1 MSSHGDQ
8 LKYALGIS
16 SLVTFYGIASL
27 IVFYLGP
34 QFGIGITYQIVLVA
48 LILITL
54 PFALVI
60 NAVRKRRAAKAE
72 AAAGAGAEGTEAA
85 ADAAPQKGK
94 APARAFEELTRGA
107 EEAVQ
112 WLKSTRLGAAKSGDA
127 VYALPW
133 YLTAGPLKS
142 GKSSLLL
149 SSGLDFQTLP
159 SQRRAEQTIVRPTRS
174 VEWRVTDSAVLLDTA
189 GRYQNDSPDRDEWAS
204 LTETLRKYRED
215 RPLDGFLL
223 AVSAAGVLHL
233 SEVEIEQQAKILRA
247 RLDEVMQRVKSRFPV
262 YLIFTHADAIEGF
275 KNFFDNAR
283 REGKAE
289 VWGATIPLEKSVN
302 AHAMFDAE
310 FDLLYGSLMRRR
322 LFRLA
327 VPAQPAQ
334 KLRIFNFP
342 TRFSEA
348 RRKLGLFTSVLF
360 RPNPFSESPLLRGFY
375 FTATVVGGADGDGGR
390 PRTSASSSAQA
401 PTAALR
407 EDAVAE
413 ALRPVGEGYFT
424 EKFFK
429 EVVLRDKDLAASFQ
443 ALKKRPPRLRN
454 ILLIAGAVLLFM
466 LLVGA
471 VVSFFAN
478 RRLLEDGTERGTR
491 VLEIIQQDQGKDV
504 LKKEPPAARVEIE
517 SADNLRELLSRLE
530 QYEQVRPP
538 LYMRF
543 GLYSGNEINEPLRVL
558 YFDIIEQRFK
568 KPVVKAIE
576 SDLRAFASGSPVMPP
591 APSASATNGQAA
603 TAPTEEEI
611 LGRHYD
617 LLKAYLMLSDEHVDK
632 IEPTFLANQLR
643 DYWKKY
649 APPDMELLSHQQ
661 LDFWAR
667 QANRNDF
674 PHIKV
679 DPQLVSQARL
689 KLQAYPAVNRFYKRI
704 TTEINTK
711 VNPINL
717 DTILAGRGGGV
728 LNSSYTVPGSFTIE
742 GYRDHMK
749 QAIETANEEISKD
762 DWVMGTAA
770 ASAATQGDEIGKL
783 QGMYF
788 REYTD
793 QWRKFVRGMSVREF
807 NSKEDAVDG
816 LKSLSSTDSPL
827 ERVMQEVAR
836 NTNLSAKPE
845 AQGWWDWI
853 WSWFVSPE
861 ETATGGNTEV
871 EKEFL
876 PLFQFAQS
884 EKGKTD
890 SAPISQ
896 YRAELRRV
904 LDPLETLSAEQLAQT
919 QKALASGKDDIGLQ
933 KAEQNV
939 SRMLDPFKTAA
950 AADVAVLLKQP
961 LDNLRVLVYGKGY
974 KEIEKTWREQIYPKA
989 HALESGFPFTDTGE
1003 SSVTDLARFLN
1014 PSNGQF
1020 TTYFNERLAASFEDA
1035 QGKWKLKES
1044 SVFKFS
1050 DDFVKYLNDARRLRE
1065 ALFPNNGPQPEVSYD
1080 ITLQPV
1086 ADTDITIEIDGTRV
1100 ETRGTSTSAV
1110 SAKFI
1115 WPARSGASGAKI
1127 TVLPNGGEPKERTF
1141 PGEWGLFKMFNAG
1154 GATKSGDNQYTLNL
1168 NIGGVPVKAT
1178 LRPSSANNPFER
1190 SLFTNLRAPENLEK

>member
-16 SLVTFYGIASL
+16 SLVTFYGVASL

-34 QFGIGITYQIVLVA
+34 QFGIGLTYQIVLVA

-72 AAAGAGAEGTEAA
+72 AAAAAAAGGEAEAA
-85 ADAAPQKGK
+85 TDAAPQKGK

-112 WLKSTRLGAAKSGDA
+112 WLKSTMLGAAKSGDA

-133 YLTAGPLKS
+133 YLTAGPQRS

-159 SQRRAEQTIVRPTRS
+159 SQRRAEQTIIRPTRS
-174 VEWRVTDSAVLLDTA
+174 LEWRVTDSAVLLDSA
-189 GRYQNDSPDRDEWAS
+189 GRYQNDSPDRDEWAA

-223 AVSAAGVLHL
+223 AVSASGVLHL

-247 RLDEVMQRVKSRFPV
+247 RLDEVMQRVKTRFPV
-262 YLIFTHADAIEGF
+262 YLIFTNADAIEGF
-275 KNFFDNAR
+275 RNFFESAR

-327 VPAQPAQ
+327 VPAAPAQ

-342 TRFSEA
+342 MRFSES

-375 FTATVVGGADGDGGR
+375 FTANVQPGADGDGSGR
-390 PRTSASSSAQA
+390 QRTGASSSAQG

-407 EDAVAE
+407 EE
-413 ALRPVGEGYFT
+413 ALAPESLRPVGEGFFT

-454 ILLIAGAVLLFM
+454 ILLIAGAVLVAL

-471 VVSFFAN
+471 LVSFFAN
-478 RRLLEDGTERGTR
+478 RKLLDDGVERGAR

-504 LKKEPPAARVEIE
+504 LKKEAPQARVEIE
-517 SADNLRELLSRLE
+517 SADELRELLARLD

-558 YFDIIEQRFK
+558 YFDIVEQRFK
-568 KPVVKAIE
+568 KPVVKDIE
-576 SDLRAFASGSPVMPP
+576 NDLRAFAAGRPVLT
-591 APSASATNGQAA
+591 SATTTSTNGQTA
-603 TAPTEEEI
+603 APTEEEI

-617 LLKAYLMLSDEHVDK
+617 LLKAYLMLSDDYLDK
-632 IEPTFLANQLR
+632 VEPTFLANQLR

-649 APPDMELLSHQQ
+649 APSDMELLSHQQ
-661 LDFWAR
+661 LDFWAK

-674 PHIKV
+674 PHIRV
-679 DPQLVSQARL
+679 DQQLVSQARL

-770 ASAATQGDEIGKL
+770 GSAATQGDEIGKL
-783 QGMYF
+783 QSMYF

-807 NSKEDAVDG
+807 SSKEDAVDG
-816 LKSLSSTDSPL
+816 LKSLSSTESPL
-827 ERVMQEVAR
+827 ERVMVEVAR

-845 AQGWWDWI
+845 AQGWWEWFK
-853 WSWFVSPE
+853 SWFVSPE
-861 ETATGGNTEV
+861 DTATGGNTEV

-876 PLFQFAQS
+876 PLFQFAQT

-904 LDPLETLSAEQLAQT
+904 LDPLETISAEQLAQT
-919 QKALASGKDDIGLQ
+919 QKNLASGKDEIGLQ

-950 AADVAVLLKQP
+950 AADVAILLKQP

-974 KEIEKTWREQIYPKA
+974 KEIEKTWREQVYPKA

-1020 TTYFNERLAASFEDA
+1020 TTYFNERLATSFEDA
-1035 QGKWKLKES
+1035 QGRWKLKES

-1050 DDFVKYLNDARRLRE
+1050 DEFVKYLNDARRLRE

-1086 ADTDITIEIDGTRV
+1086 ANTDITIEIDGTRV
-1100 ETRGTSTSAV
+1100 ETRGTSPA

-1127 TVLPNGGEPKERTF
+1127 TVLPNGGEPAEKTY
-1141 PGEWGLFKMFNAG
+1141 PGEWGLFKMFGAG
-1154 GATKSGDNQYTLNL
+1154 GATKTGDNQYTLQINV
-1168 NIGGVPVKAT
+1168 GGVPVKAT

-1190 SLFTNLRAPENLEK
+1190 SLFTNLRAPENLQK

>member
-1 MSSHGDQ
+1 MSQHGDQ

-34 QFGIGITYQIVLVA
+34 QFGIGLTYQIVLVA

-60 NAVRKRRAAKAE
+60 NSVRKRRAAKKE
-72 AAAGAGAEGTEAA
+72 AAAAAVSTEAA
-85 ADAAPQKGK
+85 SEDAPQKGK
-94 APARAFEELTRGA
+94 AGTIPARAFEELSRGA

-112 WLKSTRLGAAKSGDA
+112 WLRSTRLGSAKSGDA

-142 GKSSLLL
+142 GKTSLLL
-149 SSGLDFQTLP
+149 SSGLDFQSLP
-159 SQRRAEQTIVRPTRS
+159 SQRRAEQAIVRPTRNCD
-174 VEWRVTDSAVLLDTA
+174 WRVTDSAVLLDTA
-189 GRYQNDSPDRDEWAS
+189 GRYQNDSPDRDEWAA
-204 LTETLRKYRED
+204 LTETLRKYRGE
-215 RPLDGFLL
+215 RPVDGFLL
-223 AVSAAGVLHL
+223 AVSAAGVLRL
-233 SEVEIEQQAKILRA
+233 SETEIEQQAKVLRA
-247 RLDEVMQRVKSRFPV
+247 RLDEVMQRVKTRFPV
-262 YLIFTHADAIEGF
+262 YLIFTHADTVEGF
-275 KNFFDNAR
+275 KNFFDAAR
-283 REGKAE
+283 REGQAE

-310 FDLLYGSLMRRR
+310 FDLLYGSLMRKR
-322 LFRLA
+322 LLRLA
-327 VPAQPAQ
+327 APEQPAQ
-334 KLRIFNFP
+334 KLRVFNFP
-342 TRFSEA
+342 IRFSEA
-348 RRKLGLFTSVLF
+348 RRKLGLFTSILF

-375 FTATVVGGADGDGGR
+375 FTANVTDAADGGGKPQR
-390 PRTSASSSAQA
+390 SLAASSAQA
-401 PTAALR
+401 PTGALR
-407 EDAVAE
+407 EDAVSE

-454 ILLIAGAVLLFM
+454 ILLIAGAVLLLM
-466 LLVGA
+466 LLAGA
-471 VVSFFAN
+471 IVSFFAN
-478 RRLLEDGTERGTR
+478 RRLLDEGVARGSR
-491 VLEIIQQDQGKDV
+491 VLEIVNQDQGKDV
-504 LKKEPPAARVEIE
+504 LKKEPAAARVEIE
-517 SADNLRELLSRLE
+517 AAEDLRELLVRLDE
-530 QYEQVRPP
+530 YDQVRPP
-538 LYMRF
+538 LYLRF
-543 GLYSGNEINEPLRVL
+543 GLYSGDELNERLRPL

-568 KPVVKAIE
+568 KPVVRALE
-576 SDLRAFASGSPVMPP
+576 SDLRAFAAGNPVMPP
-591 APSASATNGQAA
+591 SGSSSSGDAQSP
-603 TAPTEEEI
+603 PTQEEI

-617 LLKAYLMLSDEHVDK
+617 LLKAYLMLSDAHIEK

-667 QANRNDF
+667 QANREDF
-674 PHIKV
+674 PHLRV
-679 DPQLVSQARL
+679 DPQLVSDARL

-704 TTEINTK
+704 TTEINAK

-717 DTILAGRGGGV
+717 ETILAGRGGGV
-728 LNSSYTVPGSFTIE
+728 LSSTYTVPGSFTIE

-762 DWVMGTAA
+762 DWVMGSAA
-770 ASAATQGDEIGKL
+770 ATAATQGDELGKL
-783 QGMYF
+783 QSMYF
-788 REYTD
+788 IEYTD

-807 NSKEDAVDG
+807 SSKEDAVDA
-816 LKSLSSTDSPL
+816 LKSLSATESPL

-836 NTNLSAKPE
+836 NTNLSAKQE
-845 AQGWWDWI
+845 SGSWWAWFK
-853 WSWFVSPE
+853 SWFVSQE

-871 EKEFL
+871 EKEFR

-884 EKGKTD
+884 EKGKED

-904 LDPLETLSAEQLAQT
+904 LDPLETLSAEQLGQM
-919 QKALASGKDDIGLQ
+919 QKSLAAGKDDIGLQ

-939 SRMLDPFKTAA
+939 SRMLDGFKTAA
-950 AADVAVLLKQP
+950 AADVSGLLKQP

-974 KEIEKTWREQIYPKA
+974 KEIEKTWREQVYPKA
-989 HALESGFPFTDTGE
+989 HALESGFPFTETGD

-1020 TTYFNERLAASFEDA
+1020 TSFFNERLSSSFDDA

-1050 DDFVKYLNDARRLRE
+1050 DEFVEYLNNARRLRE
-1065 ALFPNNGPQPEVSYD
+1065 ALFPNNGQQPEVSYQ
-1080 ITLQPV
+1080 IELQPV
-1086 ADTDITIEIDGTRV
+1086 TNTDITIEIDGTRV
-1100 ETRGTSTSAV
+1100 ETRGTSPA

-1127 TVLPNGGEPKERTF
+1127 TVLPNGGEPAEKTF
-1141 PGEWGLFKMFNAG
+1141 PGEWGLFKMFNQG
-1154 GATKSGDNQYTLNL
+1154 GASKSGGNQYNL
-1168 NIGGVPVKAT
+1168 QFNVGGVAVRAKLT
-1178 LRPSSANNPFER
+1178 PSSANSPFER
-1190 SLFTNLRAPENLEK
+1190 SLFTTLRAPENLQK

>member
-34 QFGIGITYQIVLVA
+34 QYGIGITYQIVLVA

-60 NAVRKRRAAKAE
+60 NAIRKRRAAKAE
-72 AAAGAGAEGTEAA
+72 AAAAGGAEAA
-85 ADAAPQKGK
+85 PDAAAAPQAGK

-149 SSGLDFQTLP
+149 SSGLDFQSLP
-159 SQRRAEQTIVRPTRS
+159 SQRRAESTIVRPTRS

-189 GRYQNDSPDRDEWAS
+189 GRYQNDSPDRDEWAA
-204 LTETLRKYRED
+204 LTETVRKYRED

-223 AVSAAGVLHL
+223 AVSASGVLRL
-233 SEVEIEQQAKILRA
+233 SETEIEQQAKILRA

-262 YLIFTHADAIEGF
+262 YLIFTHADAIDGF
-275 KNFFDNAR
+275 KNFFDSAR
-283 REGKAE
+283 REGQAE

-322 LFRLA
+322 LFKLA
-327 VPAQPAQ
+327 APAEAAQ

-342 TRFSEA
+342 TRFGES

-375 FTATVVGGADGDGGR
+375 FTATPAPGADGDGKG
-390 PRTSASSSAQA
+390 PRTNALSSVNS

-407 EDAVAE
+407 EDAVSE
-413 ALRPVGEGYFT
+413 VLRPVGEGYFT

-454 ILLIAGAVLLFM
+454 ILIIAGAVLLLM
-466 LLVGA
+466 LLAGA

-504 LKKEPPAARVEIE
+504 LKKEAGAARVELE
-517 SADNLRELLSRLE
+517 STDDLREMLARLD
-530 QYEQVRPP
+530 QYDQVRPP
-538 LYMRF
+538 LYLRF
-543 GLYSGNEINEPLRVL
+543 GLYSGNELNEPLRVL
-558 YFDIIEQRFK
+558 YFDIVEQRFK

-576 SDLRAFASGSPVMPP
+576 SDLRAFASGNPVMTP
-591 APSASATNGQAA
+591 ASATSSTDGKPAS
-603 TAPTEEEI
+603 EEEI

-617 LLKAYLMLSDEHVDK
+617 LLKAYLMLSDEHIDK

-649 APPDMELLSHQQ
+649 APPDMELLSQQQ

-667 QANRNDF
+667 QAGRNDF

-679 DPQLVSQARL
+679 DPQLVSQSRL

-728 LNSSYTVPGSFTIE
+728 LNSAYTVPGSFTIE

-762 DWVMGTAA
+762 DWVMGTGA

-783 QGMYF
+783 QEMYF
-788 REYTD
+788 NEYTD
-793 QWRKFVRGMSVREF
+793 QWMKFVRGMSVREF
-807 NSKEDAVDG
+807 NSKEDAVEA
-816 LKSLSSTDSPL
+816 LKALSSAESPL
-827 ERVMQEVAR
+827 ERAMQEVAR

-845 AQGWWDWI
+845 AQSWWDWFI
-853 WSWFVSPE
+853 SWFVSPE
-861 ETATGGNTEV
+861 DTATGGNTKV

-904 LDPLETLSAEQLAQT
+904 HDSVEPLSQEQLAGA
-919 QKALASGKDDIGLQ
+919 QKALAAGKDDIGLQ

-939 SRMLDPFKTAA
+939 SRMLESFKSVPASAVAA
-950 AADVAVLLKQP
+950 LLKQP

-974 KEIEKTWREQIYPKA
+974 KEIEKTWREQVYPKA

-1035 QGKWKLKES
+1035 QGKWKLKEA

-1065 ALFPNNGPQPEVSYD
+1065 ALFPNNGAQPEVSYD
-1080 ITLQPV
+1080 ITLQP
-1086 ADTDITIEIDGTRV
+1086 ATDTDITIEIDGTRV
-1100 ETRGTSTSAV
+1100 ETRGTSPA

-1115 WPARSGASGAKI
+1115 WPTRSGASGARI
-1127 TVLPNGGEPKERTF
+1127 TVLPNGGEPSEKTF

-1154 GATKSGDNQYTLNL
+1154 GANKTGENQYTLQL

>member
-1 MSSHGDQ
+1 MSGHGDQ

-34 QFGIGITYQIVLVA
+34 QFGFGLTYQIVLVA
-48 LILITL
+48 LILLTL

-60 NAVRKRRAAKAE
+60 NSVRKRRARKREA
-72 AAAGAGAEGTEAA
+72 AAAGAE
-85 ADAAPQKGK
+85 DAAGEDGKKGK
-94 APARAFEELTRGA
+94 ASSAPSRAFEELSRGA

-112 WLKSTRLGAAKSGDA
+112 WLRSTQLGAQKSGDA

-133 YLTAGPLKS
+133 YVTAGPLKS
-142 GKSSLLL
+142 GKTSLLL

-159 SQRRAEQTIVRPTRS
+159 SQRRAESTIVRPTRNC
-174 VEWRVTDSAVLLDTA
+174 EWRVTDVALLLDTA
-189 GRYQNDSPDRDEWAS
+189 GRYQNDSPDRDEWAALS
-204 LTETLRKYRED
+204 ETLRKYRGE
-215 RPLDGFLL
+215 RPVDGFLL
-223 AVSAAGVLHL
+223 AVSASGVLRL
-233 SEVEIEQQAKILRA
+233 SETDIEQQAKILRA
-247 RLDEVMQRVKSRFPV
+247 RLDDVMQRVKNRFPV
-262 YLIFTHADAIEGF
+262 YLIFTNADTIEGF
-275 KNFFDNAR
+275 GNFFDASR

-310 FDLLYGSLMRRR
+310 FDLLYGSLVRHRF
-322 LFRLA
+322 LRLA
-327 VPAQPAQ
+327 VPAKPAQ
-334 KLRIFNFP
+334 KLRVFSFP
-342 TRFSEA
+342 SRFSEA

-375 FTATVVGGADGDGGR
+375 FTATLTDGADGGGR
-390 PRTSASSSAQA
+390 EREVA
-401 PTAALR
+401 PVDGMTTTAMDR
-407 EDAVAE
+407 EEPVAE
-413 ALRPVGEGYFT
+413 VLRPVGQGYFT
-424 EKFFK
+424 ERFFK

-443 ALKKRPPRLRN
+443 ALKKRPTRWRD
-454 ILLIAGAVLLFM
+454 ILLIAGGVLLF
-466 LLVGA
+466 LFLVGA
-471 VVSFFAN
+471 MISFFAN
-478 RRLLEDGTERGTR
+478 RRLLEEGVMSGGR
-491 VLEIIQQDQGKDV
+491 VLEIVNQDQGKDV
-504 LKKEPPAARVEIE
+504 LKKEPAAARVEIE
-517 SADNLRELLSRLE
+517 SADDLRELLARLD
-530 QYEQVRPP
+530 QHDQVRPP

-543 GLYSGNEINEPLRVL
+543 GMYSGNRLNEQLRPL

-568 KPVVKAIE
+568 KPVVRAIE
-576 SDLRAFASGSPVMPP
+576 SDLRAFAAGNPVMPP
-591 APSASATNGQAA
+591 PVSTSSSSSTDAQTA
-603 TAPTEEEI
+603 APTKEEI

-617 LLKAYLMLSDEHVDK
+617 LLKAYLMLSSDHIEN

-649 APPDMELLSHQQ
+649 APEDMELLSHQQ
-661 LDFWAR
+661 LDFWAK

-674 PHIKV
+674 PHIRV

-689 KLQAYPAVNRFYKRI
+689 KLQEYPAVNRFYKRI

-717 DTILAGRGGGV
+717 ETILAGRGGGV
-728 LNSSYTVPGSFTIE
+728 LNSTYTVPGSFTIE
-742 GYRDHMK
+742 GYRDHVK

-762 DWVMGTAA
+762 DWVMGAAA

-783 QGMYF
+783 QAMYF

-793 QWRKFVRGMSVREF
+793 QWRKFVRGMSVRDF
-807 NSKEDAVDG
+807 AAKEDAVDG

-845 AQGWWDWI
+845 EQGWWAWI
-853 WSWFVSPE
+853 KSWFVSPE
-861 ETATGGNTEV
+861 DTATGGNTEV
-871 EKEFL
+871 EKEFR
-876 PLFQFAQS
+876 PLFQFAQT

-919 QKALASGKDDIGLQ
+919 QKALASGKDEIGLQ

-950 AADVAVLLKQP
+950 AADVAGLLKQP

-974 KEIEKTWREQIYPKA
+974 KEIEKTWREQVYPKA

-1020 TTYFNERLAASFEDA
+1020 SVFFNERLSASFEDA
-1035 QGKWKLKES
+1035 QGQWKLKES

-1050 DDFVKYLNDARRLRE
+1050 DDFIKYLNSARKLRE
-1065 ALFPNNGPQPEVSYD
+1065 AMFPNNGQQPEVSYD
-1080 ITLQPV
+1080 ITLQAV
-1086 ADTDITIEIDGTRV
+1086 KDTDITLEIDGTRV
-1100 ETRGTSTSAV
+1100 ETRGASPA

-1115 WPARSGASGAKI
+1115 WPARSGASGVRM
-1127 TVLPNGGEPKERTF
+1127 TVLPSGGEPAEKSF

-1154 GATKSGDNQYTLNL
+1154 GASKTGDNQYTLQF

-1178 LRPSSANNPFER
+1178 LRPSSANSPFER
-1190 SLFTNLRAPENLEK
+1190 SLFTNLRAPANLEK